1 MPARSGAAAV
11 TVLLLLLG
19 ACSTPRDR
27 CIAAATDSYESV
39 AFVILDLRQTIA
51 RGYALHRER
60 VPYTI
65 HETCYRT
72 DSYTGDLV
80 PYSCPSTAYRTT
92 TTPVAVDIDEERRK
106 LADYE
111 QLLPKVRAEAAAGVA
126 QCERPFP
133 VGG

>member
-1 MPARSGAAAV
+1 MPARSGAAAA

-27 CIAAATDSYESV
+27 CIGAAKDRYESV
-39 AFVILDLRQTIA
+39 AFVISELRQTIA

-72 DSYTGDLV
+72 ESYTGDTV

-92 TTPVAVDIDEERRK
+92 TTPVAVDIGEERRK

-111 QLLPKVRAEAAAGVA
+111 KLLPKLRAEAAAGVA
-126 QCERPFP
+126 QCDQRFP
-133 VGG
+133 VEG